1 MTPPVTVAV
10 AVTTPPVVDVA
21 EAPPVAAAWN
31 AANLS
36 PGLTANTMPC

>member
-1 MTPPVTVAV
+1 VTAIVAV
-10 AVTTPPVVDVA
+10 AVATPPVVDVA

-31 AANLS
+31 AAKSL